1 MQFFQFVLN
10 ANLSL
15 FVSRFTS
22 LRSMNTA
29 WLVSGIIWLKEIA
42 VGVVFFHHKELSKD
56 WKNQSVCFEH
66 YPMKRWEYP
75 INYYRFTIGF
85 MFPLAILSVR

>member
-1 MQFFQFVLN
+1 MG
-10 ANLSL
+10 AAW
-15 FVSRFTS
+15 FVS
-22 LRSMNTA
+22 A
-29 WLVSGIIWLKEIA
+29 IIWLKEIA
-42 VGVVFFHHKELSKD
+42 VGVVFFRHKELSQNPE
-56 WKNQSVCFEH
+56 NQSVCFEH